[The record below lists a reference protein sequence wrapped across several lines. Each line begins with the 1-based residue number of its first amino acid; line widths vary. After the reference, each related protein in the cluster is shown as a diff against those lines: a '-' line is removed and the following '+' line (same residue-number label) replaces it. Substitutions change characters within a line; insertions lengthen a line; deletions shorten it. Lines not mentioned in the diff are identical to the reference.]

1 MKIVKL
7 QIENIKRLVAVE
19 ITPNGNLVE
28 ITGNNAQGKT
38 SVLDALWWAM
48 KGERVIQTDPIR
60 HGEEKA
66 MIRLDLGEIVIT
78 RLFSGKG
85 DGSYTT
91 SLKVEAADGS
101 RFTSPQT
108 MLDELL
114 GNLTFDPLNFTKM
127 KPQEQMEM
135 LKTFVPGI
143 DFEAI
148 DAANEADFDART
160 EINREHKSLL
170 AQAEAIEVPA
180 DAPDEVDLQAFD
192 DRLQQAAIHN
202 ETIKSRKE
210 ARDTVETSIQDKI
223 KQSTEKTQRAKDL
236 RFDAAQLDEQ
246 TTALGEEINALQAKL
261 NEADALP
268 DVIDIEPIVAEKV
281 AAIEGNNL
289 FELAIKKANII
300 MQATGRKTDS
310 DRLTK
315 AIDDRKL
322 ATEKAIKE
330 TKMPVDELGFGE
342 DCILFKGVPFNQA
355 SDAEQ
360 LKVSIRMAMVMNPRL
375 KVLRVRDGSLL
386 DDDSMKLLT
395 EMADKE
401 GYQVWVERVD
411 GSGKIG
417 FVIEDGRLANKE

>member
-1 MKIVKL
+1 MKIINLK
-7 QIENIKRLVAVE
+7 IENIKRLVAVE
-19 ITPNGNLVE
+19 ITPDGNLVE

-38 SVLDALWWAM
+38 SVLDSLWWAM

-78 RLFSGKG
+78 RLFNGKG

-127 KPQEQMEM
+127 QPKEQMEM
-135 LKTFVPGI
+135 LKTFVPDI

-148 DAANEADFDART
+148 NDANETDFDERQD
-160 EINREHKSLL
+160 INREHKLL
-170 AQAEAIEVPA
+170 IARASGIDVPDDCPMFVDIGDLIINFRNA
-180 DAPDEVDLQAFD
+180 DV
-192 DRLQQAAIHN
+192 HN
-202 ETIKSRKE
+202 NGIALRKE
-210 ARDTVETSIQDKI
+210 NREAEKQAMVDKI
-223 KQSTEKTQRAKDL
+223 NQVTEKTSRAKDL
-236 RFDAAQLDEQ
+236 RFQAAELDEQ
-246 TTALGEEINALQAKL
+246 CTALNEEINTIQAKFDT
-261 NEADALP
+261 ADDLP
-268 DVIDIEPIVAEKV
+268 GVIDVKSIQDKLDGAKEANRLAEKGKQK
-281 AAIEGNNL
+281 A
-289 FELAIKKANII
+289 ELLKEAEALKS
-300 MQATGRKTDS
+300 RS
-310 DRLTK
+310 DKLTE
-315 AIDDRKL
+315 AIDTRKEE
-322 ATEKAIKE
+322 TSETIKAA
-330 TKMPVDELGFGE
+330 KMPVDGLGFGE
-342 DCILFKGVPFNQA
+342 DCIMLNNVPFNQA

-360 LKVSIRMAMVMNPRL
+360 LKVSIRMAMAMNPRL

-386 DDDSMKLLT
+386 DDNSMKLLT

-411 GSGKIG
+411 SSGKIG
-417 FVIEDGRLANKE
+417 FVIEDGRLANTE